1 MNEENLA
8 AFFRS
13 LECAINKKVAAK
25 TFMSDDASQF
35 YKAWSSV
42 MGVPQQKLLCTWH
55 VDRNWQKKIH
65 ECVEKQLRPDV
76 YHNVQLLLEFLDQQE
91 FEKYLQ
97 SFLDT
102 EEEKL
107 RDFLK
112 YFKDNYA
119 VRPQER
125 AYCFRTRA
133 GINTNMHLES
143 MHRTLK
149 HSMLEGK
156 KNKRVDKLISA
167 LMDLTYHF
175 LMKRAIQ
182 MIKGQEVECS

>member
-13 LECAINKKVAAK
+13 LECAINEKVAAK

-76 YHNVQLLLEFLDQQE
+76 YHNVRLLLEFLDQQE

-125 AYCFRTRA
+125 AYCFRTRT

-143 MHRTLK
+143 MHRTMK

>member
-1 MNEENLA
+1 M
-8 AFFRS
+8 
-13 LECAINKKVAAK
+13 V
-25 TFMSDDASQF
+25 
-35 YKAWSSV
+35 
-42 MGVPQQKLLCTWH
+42 VPQQKLLCAWH

-65 ECVEKQLRPDV
+65 EYEEKQLRPDV
-76 YHNVQLLLEFLDQQE
+76 YHNVRLLLEFLD
-91 FEKYLQ
+91 
-97 SFLDT
+97 T
-102 EEEKL
+102 EEGKL

-119 VRPQER
+119 VRPQEW
-125 AYCFRTRA
+125 AYCFRTRV

-149 HSMLEGK
+149 HNMLEGK

-175 LMKRAIQ
+175 FDEEGNPDDQRS
-182 MIKGQEVECS
+182 KGQEVECN

>member
-1 MNEENLA
+1 M
-8 AFFRS
+8 
-13 LECAINKKVAAK
+13 
-25 TFMSDDASQF
+25 
-35 YKAWSSV
+35 
-42 MGVPQQKLLCTWH
+42 
-55 VDRNWQKKIH
+55 
-65 ECVEKQLRPDV
+65 
-76 YHNVQLLLEFLDQQE
+76 YHNVRLLLEFLDQQE

-133 GINTNMHLES
+133 GRQTTFSRYAN
-143 MHRTLK
+143 RY
-149 HSMLEGK
+149 
-156 KNKRVDKLISA
+156 LISPVRCYVIEF
-167 LMDLTYHF
+167 DL
-175 LMKRAIQ
+175 
-182 MIKGQEVECS
+182 